1 MGVPDWLKWGRR
13 RPATPP
19 QPFSVR
25 GPEPLATGP
34 SQRLKA
40 AEARIDSEVERQPTL
55 DAGTAELLDA
65 QIDSWKADWLVDVG
79 REHLGYLD
87 DLTERLSRAEAQAD
101 KLREAHK
108 KAAANVAA
116 RDLEYRAARKRLGAP
131 VLPDPASSPATQT
144 GGISPPM
151 NYNEDPGLALGV
163 PFTERFVWVFV
174 IGAIGADLAAFYSVI
189 ARLFRNDPFLVA
201 VGTIGFTAAAVGIA
215 HAVGVALKRR
225 KIRHPR
231 HSNGLL
237 RAGQVTW
244 LGLGLVAFFARLY
257 VEPAVATQP
266 ERPLLLAATFA
277 ALYLVSGVLA
287 MAAAYNTYNPD
298 AWAVRRA
305 ARELREATE
314 LESVAHAAMLD
325 SGQIVRR
332 FTEEQARAP
341 ERKTVEQGKAEADS
355 YCAKNYARM
364 TILARLD
371 DPGAPLAFIQ
381 SAPRP

>member
-1 MGVPDWLKWGRR
+1 MGVLGWLTRGRR
-13 RPATPP
+13 RPATPS
-19 QPFSVR
+19 QPSPVR
-25 GPEPLATGP
+25 GPEPLVTGP
-34 SQRLKA
+34 SQRLRA
-40 AEARIDSEVERQPTL
+40 AEARIDSEVGRQPAL

-65 QIDSWKADWLVDVG
+65 QIESWKADWLIDVE

-87 DLTERLSRAEAQAD
+87 DLTERRSRAEAQLD
-101 KLREAHK
+101 KRQEAHR

-116 RDLEYRAARKRLGAP
+116 KDLEYRAARKRLGAP
-131 VLPDPASSPATQT
+131 VLPDPASPPAAQT
-144 GGISPPM
+144 GGMSPPM
-151 NYNEDPGLALGV
+151 NYDEDPGLALGV
-163 PFTERFVWVFV
+163 PITERFAWVFV

-189 ARLFRNDPFLVA
+189 ARLFRNDPSLIYI
-201 VGTIGFTAAAVGIA
+201 GTIGFTAAAVGIA
-215 HAVGVALKRR
+215 HAVGIALKRR
-225 KIRHPR
+225 RIRHPR

-237 RAGQVTW
+237 RASQVTW
-244 LGLGLVAFFARLY
+244 FGLGLVAFFARLY
-257 VEPAVATQP
+257 VEPAVAAQP

-287 MAAAYNTYNPD
+287 IAAAYNAYNPD

-305 ARELREATE
+305 ARNLGEANE

-325 SGQIVRR
+325 SSQVVRR
-332 FTEEQARAP
+332 LNEEEARAS
-341 ERKTVEQGKAEADS
+341 ERKSVEQGKVEADS